1 MKISATFSNGH
12 KIERNTSK
20 EYAFAYMMTVP
31 ACEYMETGARRCG
44 FAATKEAAEKAAR
57 NEIPRNPKVVDM
69 AGKYKGH
76 NAKLA
81 ALAVV
86 EVVPVTTEA

>member
-12 KIERNTSK
+12 SISRETSK
-20 EYAFAYMMTVP
+20 EYAFAYMMSVP

-44 FAATKEAAEKAAR
+44 FAATKELAEKAAR
-57 NEIPRNPKVVDM
+57 NEIPRNPRAIDK

-81 ALAVV
+81 ALAVI
-86 EVVPVTTEA
+86 EVVPVIVE